1 MGSGIAGYCV
11 GNLNMS
17 HHKLP
22 WEDSTWEYPD
32 NLAKPLTILVDASN
46 GTYEICVY
54 EKKKESTL
62 KHISQQVQATTV
74 TSSVNP

>member
-1 MGSGIAGYCV
+1 
-11 GNLNMS
+11 MS

-46 GTYEICVY
+46 GTYRFSR
-54 EKKKESTL
+54 KKKRIDTQ